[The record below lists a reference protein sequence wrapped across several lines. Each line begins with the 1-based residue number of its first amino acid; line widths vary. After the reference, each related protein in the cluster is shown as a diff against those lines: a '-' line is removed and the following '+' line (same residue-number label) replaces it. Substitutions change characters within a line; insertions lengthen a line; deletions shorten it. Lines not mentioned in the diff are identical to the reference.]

1 MDTISRVLSFVWPHR
16 RRLLTSVLFAGL
28 VAMLWSATLLLAFPV
43 MKVLLQG
50 QHLGDYVHEEIVAA
64 ESDLD
69 ENTPTG
75 TPISPTWKLNAFR
88 WVRANVVPMA
98 PDDRFDT
105 LAVILVLLLVCTV
118 LKGTFRFIQEV
129 LIAGVVEA
137 SMIGLREEAYRRTL
151 SLDYQTLALDGTSTL
166 MSRFTFDMQQVRD
179 GLTVIGVKLVREP
192 LKAIACLVCAFL
204 VNWQLTL
211 LSMLFV
217 PLTGLVFY
225 RLGRKLKRASHQM
238 MESMSRIYKV
248 LEESFDSLKV
258 LIAFGGE
265 RRHQDKFHA
274 ENREYY
280 TKTMAIAK
288 IDAMASPAMEMLGM
302 LAILLGLLPGA
313 YLVLRETRSIWNI
326 QLSHSVMDFAQLA
339 VMYTLLAGIVDPARK
354 LSSVFTV
361 ARRSLVA
368 ADRVF
373 ELIDRETLVEEHPQ
387 ARRLARHHE
396 SIEFSEVG
404 FRYAVSDESAVA
416 RPAALQDV
424 TFKIAAGEVVA
435 IVGENGSGKST
446 LLNLLPRFYDAE
458 TGNVR
463 IDGVDI
469 REVGLRELRSQIGV
483 VTQDPMLFDDTI
495 AENIRYG
502 QTDATRKD
510 IEAAARKADALSFIE
525 TLPDGFETRVGEK
538 GQSLSGGQRQRIT
551 LARAIVRNPAIL
563 ILDEPTSAI
572 DAQSEYAL
580 HRVLRS
586 FVQDRTTFIVT
597 HSVSPTLLDLITQVA
612 VMDQGRLVAYGPHET
627 LIETCPLYQRLFDSQ
642 VRQRSA

>member
-1 MDTISRVLSFVWPHR
+1 
-16 RRLLTSVLFAGL
+16 
-28 VAMLWSATLLLAFPV
+28 
-43 MKVLLQG
+43 
-50 QHLGDYVHEEIVAA
+50 
-64 ESDLD
+64 
-69 ENTPTG
+69 
-75 TPISPTWKLNAFR
+75 
-88 WVRANVVPMA
+88 
-98 PDDRFDT
+98 
-105 LAVILVLLLVCTV
+105 
-118 LKGTFRFIQEV
+118 
-129 LIAGVVEA
+129 
-137 SMIGLREEAYRRTL
+137 
-151 SLDYQTLALDGTSTL
+151 
-166 MSRFTFDMQQVRD
+166 
-179 GLTVIGVKLVREP
+179 LTVIGVKLVREP

-469 REVGLRELRSQIGV
+469 REAGLRELRSQIGV

-580 HRVLRS
+580 HRVLHS